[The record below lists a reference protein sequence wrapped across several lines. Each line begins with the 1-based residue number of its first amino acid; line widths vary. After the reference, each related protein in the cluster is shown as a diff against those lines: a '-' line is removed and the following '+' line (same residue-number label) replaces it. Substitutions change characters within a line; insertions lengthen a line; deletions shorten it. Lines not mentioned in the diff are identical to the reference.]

1 MKKINKCR
9 FCKSRKLSDV
19 LKLGNQFL
27 TGVFPKNKNS
37 KISKGPLTLTLCK
50 NCGLLQLRHSFDLNE
65 MYGENYGYRS
75 SLNSSMINHLHNK
88 SINLIKKYKI
98 KQNDFVVDIGSN
110 DGTFLNSF
118 KNFKNLI
125 GVDPTIQKFK
135 KFYKKNIIA
144 IDDFF
149 PSKKITKAMNNKKA
163 KLITCISM
171 FYDLEDPL
179 NFVKNIKQILSKNG
193 IWHFEQSYMPFML
206 KQNSYDTICH
216 EHLEYY
222 SLSVIKKILNKAD
235 LKILDVN
242 FNNINGGSFSVTAT
256 HKKSKIKNNNK
267 KIVNWLL
274 KEEKQMNLND
284 VNTYKKFDKNIK
296 LHKKSLINLLKK
308 LKKNNKIVSGLGAS
322 TKGNVIL
329 QYCKLNSNLINNIY
343 EVNKDKFNKYTP
355 GTKIKILTDRKIN
368 KKICDYLLVLPWH
381 FKDHIIKKEKK
392 LLSQGIKLI
401 FPLPQIEIM

>member
-98 KQNDFVVDIGSN
+98 KKNDFVVDIGSN

-135 KFYKKNIIA
+135 
-144 IDDFF
+144 
-149 PSKKITKAMNNKKA
+149 
-163 KLITCISM
+163 
-171 FYDLEDPL
+171 
-179 NFVKNIKQILSKNG
+179 NF
-193 IWHFEQSYMPFML
+193 
-206 KQNSYDTICH
+206 
-216 EHLEYY
+216 
-222 SLSVIKKILNKAD
+222 IKKIL
-235 LKILDVN
+235 
-242 FNNINGGSFSVTAT
+242 
-256 HKKSKIKNNNK
+256 
-267 KIVNWLL
+267 
-274 KEEKQMNLND
+274 
-284 VNTYKKFDKNIK
+284 
-296 LHKKSLINLLKK
+296 
-308 LKKNNKIVSGLGAS
+308 
-322 TKGNVIL
+322 
-329 QYCKLNSNLINNIY
+329 
-343 EVNKDKFNKYTP
+343 
-355 GTKIKILTDRKIN
+355 
-368 KKICDYLLVLPWH
+368 
-381 FKDHIIKKEKK
+381 
-392 LLSQGIKLI
+392 
-401 FPLPQIEIM
+401 